1 MGKLNELVDFFVE
14 ESVKEKRSP
23 EQKRLL
29 KQALTNT
36 VLAEVKEQLTAVER
50 QKQTNELQRAEKAE
64 RLRLKRE
71 RIAAFIV
78 EALFLAL
85 IVGLI
90 VNQLT
95 NLIEQVRLGMNWSEI
110 ILPVVLIFIGALII
124 TWFLVAQIGIK
135 LKGDESLDDE

>member
-14 ESVKEKRSP
+14 ESVKEKQSP
-23 EQKRLL
+23 AQKRLL
-29 KQALTNT
+29 KQALTSD
-36 VLAEVKEQLTAVER
+36 VLAEVKKQLTAAEK
-50 QKQTNELQRAEKAE
+50 QKQKNELQRAEKAE

-71 RIAAFIV
+71 RIATFIV

-110 ILPVVLIFIGALII
+110 ILPLVLIFIGALII

-135 LKGDESLDDE
+135 LKGDESLDGE